1 MSKDTERLYEVL
13 RERGYREYDN
23 MGLWQKEAKPGCY
36 VNFRIDGDPFTPPS
50 LVVGADITF
59 GCSPNGRWC
68 KALLYQIDPGT
79 AADKVDE
86 IEGELIAVFDLFQ
99 GGLDGY

>member
-1 MSKDTERLYEVL
+1 MNKDIKRLYEAL
-13 RERGYREYDN
+13 RGRGYNQYSD
-23 MGLWQKEAKPGCY
+23 LWQKKAKPGCY
-36 VNFRIDGDPFTPPS
+36 VNFHIDGDPFTPPS

-68 KALLYQIDPGT
+68 KASLYQIDIDT

-86 IEGELIAVFDLFQ
+86 IEDELIAVFDLFQ